1 GSPNRSSNFFK
12 GSSSAFCSGADGAFG
27 GVGSEAGTSGEGKG
41 DVGTWPVGGRPF
53 GWSGGVRSCWI
64 GCLPPGGRVA
74 ESFDGW
80 DSAWGLVDEL
90 ETELGV
96 AEIDGGLR
104 E

>member
-1 GSPNRSSNFFK
+1 
-12 GSSSAFCSGADGAFG
+12 
-27 GVGSEAGTSGEGKG
+27 
-41 DVGTWPVGGRPF
+41 
-53 GWSGGVRSCWI
+53 
-64 GCLPPGGRVA
+64 VA